1 VKNKELVKMKTLIA
15 SNLILVILLLVA
27 LQHIIE
33 LHEDV
38 KAFQASDALSSAEV
52 DRVEAR
58 CFNQKK

>member
-1 VKNKELVKMKTLIA
+1 MKTLIA

>member
-1 VKNKELVKMKTLIA
+1 MKTLIA

-38 KAFQASDALSSAEV
+38 KAFQASDALSSAEFQLKLIESKQ
-52 DRVEAR
+52 DALIKRNKEL
-58 CFNQKK
+58 Q